1 MFLHSKQRSKPA
13 AGQEVCR
20 EGVHVPGREWEQK
33 HTVCSFHSP
42 DYNGKCEDTAGTNP
56 HQAVP
61 LCCLNWEHHL
71 LQLVGK
77 EQQLQRATLVPGAE
91 LRGASR
97 SLPFDYLGKEAL
109 LSQPA
114 GRETGLWF

>member
-1 MFLHSKQRSKPA
+1 MCTCLAENGNRNTLSAPFTAQIITGNVRTLQVPTHSKQ
-13 AGQEVCR
+13 C
-20 EGVHVPGREWEQK
+20 
-33 HTVCSFHSP
+33 
-42 DYNGKCEDTAGTNP
+42 
-56 HQAVP
+56 AVP
-61 LCCLNWEHHL
+61 LYRLSWEHHLPEL

-77 EQQLQRATLVPGAE
+77 EQQLQRATLVPGTE